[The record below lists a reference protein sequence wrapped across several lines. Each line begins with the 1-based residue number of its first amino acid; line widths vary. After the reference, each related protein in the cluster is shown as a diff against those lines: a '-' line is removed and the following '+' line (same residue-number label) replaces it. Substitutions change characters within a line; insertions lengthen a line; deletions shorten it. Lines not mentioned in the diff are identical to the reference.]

1 MINLLSYCRLVYA
14 KIRASDKDL
23 PVKVLH
29 WRMVVKNA
37 GANAMGKMESV
48 TGVARKVGAVGKI
61 RLQMDVMVLLEEMVS
76 TMNAIFTQV
85 CM

>member
-1 MINLLSYCRLVYA
+1 ML
-14 KIRASDKDL
+14 
-23 PVKVLH
+23 KVLH
-29 WRMVVKNA
+29 WRIVVKNA
-37 GANAMGKMESV
+37 GENAISKMESV

>member
-1 MINLLSYCRLVYA
+1 ML
-14 KIRASDKDL
+14 
-23 PVKVLH
+23 KVLH
-29 WRMVVKNA
+29 WRIVVKNA